1 MKDWPIRTRSQSRD
15 LGEALFVVSLAVVG
29 VVATLVF
36 PTVALFCG
44 IAATVLGALKA
55 RGGSGLERAA
65 GVFGLVLGIASIV
78 AVLALILFGSGAHS
92 GSLSTSAPP
101 P

>member
-1 MKDWPIRTRSQSRD
+1 MKDLSIQTRSQSRD
-15 LGEALFVVSLAVVG
+15 LGGALFVVTLAVVG

-36 PTVALFCG
+36 PTVALLCG

-55 RGGSGLERAA
+55 RSGSGSGRAA

-92 GSLSTSAPP
+92 ETLSTSAPP
-101 P
+101 R